1 MMPMVE
7 TNRRRRIEPR
17 RVRFLQRL
25 VHLVTGFALVAYVY
39 ATPEP
44 ESPLTVGIRVLVP
57 VVVVSGVAMWQ
68 WPRVRKYLRRWGAG
82 A

>member
-1 MMPMVE
+1 MAD
-7 TNRRRRIEPR
+7 RHRKRRIEPR
-17 RVRFLQRL
+17 RARFLQRL

-44 ESPLTVGIRVLVP
+44 ESHLTAGIRVLVP
-57 VVVVSGVAMWQ
+57 IVVVSGVAMWQ
-68 WPRVRKYLRRWGAG
+68 WPRVRRRLRRRAG

>member
-1 MMPMVE
+1 MTE
-7 TNRRRRIEPR
+7 RRRSRWIEPR
-17 RVRFLQRL
+17 RARFLQRG

-44 ESPLTVGIRVLVP
+44 ESPLTVGIRVLEP
-57 VVVVSGVAMWQ
+57 VVVLSGVAMWQ
-68 WPRVRKYLRRWGAG
+68 WPRVRKYLRRRAG

>member
-1 MMPMVE
+1 MAEKQRSP
-7 TNRRRRIEPR
+7 RITPR
-17 RVRFLQRL
+17 RARSLERL

-44 ESPLTVGIRVLVP
+44 ESPFTVGIRVLVP
-57 VVVVSGVAMWQ
+57 VVVLSGVAMWQ
-68 WPRVRKYLRRWGAG
+68 WPRVRRYLRRRGAG